1 MTLITSIPSSEPC
14 HHTIHGQTT
23 FFQLSLIPTKE
34 PNSRSSVWESVVH
47 RMYIGLYTIVP
58 FLSRMSGI
66 VPSSEP
72 SEVLHPVVE
81 DVPEMS
87 LEFGNTYEIGEYGI
101 QGE

>member
-1 MTLITSIPSSEPC
+1 
-14 HHTIHGQTT
+14 
-23 FFQLSLIPTKE
+23 
-34 PNSRSSVWESVVH
+34 
-47 RMYIGLYTIVP
+47 
-58 FLSRMSGI
+58 MSGI

-87 LEFGNTYEIGEYGI
+87 LEFENTYEIGEYGI

>member
-1 MTLITSIPSSEPC
+1 MVS
-14 HHTIHGQTT
+14 TT

-34 PNSRSSVWESVVH
+34 PNSRSSVWESVAH
-47 RMYIGLYTIVP
+47 RVCIGLYTIVP

-81 DVPEMS
+81 DVPEM
-87 LEFGNTYEIGEYGI
+87 LPELGNAYEIGE
-101 QGE
+101 